1 MSRLTLLPGETDPNA
16 NATATLDDRQA
27 AALPTDTGPA
37 RIPVTVELTEFH
49 HAYLLQRAAQAGE
62 TPERHLE
69 TILRTF
75 RAHHDDRRPDHAR
88 PAPAPG
94 MAATTRR
101 AG

>member
-1 MSRLTLLPGETDPNA
+1 MSRLDLKPNA
-16 NATATLDDRQA
+16 PASGPFDDHLAAQDEAQA
-27 AALPTDTGPA
+27 PPR

-49 HAYLLQRAAQAGE
+49 HTYLMQRAAQAGE

-75 RAHHDDRRPDHAR
+75 RAHHDDRRPDHMR

-94 MAATTRR
+94 MTATTRR